1 MCREGGTGVCD
12 YFLSVLQ
19 SSPRF
24 TRTPIPTLVR
34 GRRWQLCSIVVLPW
48 VRLCGEPFCEHTRI
62 SPHRTYVRPEPSLR
76 LNSTINKLYSTRER
90 EREIKVGTL
99 REAVVVV
106 TGASRGLGAAIAE
119 ELAGGGAK
127 IVVNYS
133 QSKEPAEELVE
144 QISES
149 GGEAIAV
156 QADVS
161 DAEQA
166 QSLIDQAIDR
176 FNRVDVLINNAGINI
191 DRTLKKLSVEDW
203 DRVIQVDLNS
213 AFYTVRAVLPHMT
226 DQGGGKIINMSSFIG
241 EAGNIGQANYSAAK
255 AGLLGFTKTAAQ
267 ELARSGITV
276 NAVCPG
282 FIETDMVAGIPE
294 EAQQKLLKQ
303 VPLGRFGKPDEVARA
318 VRYLIEDG
326 DYITGQSI
334 DINGGIYIRT

>member
-1 MCREGGTGVCD
+1 MCAIFVFR
-12 YFLSVLQ
+12 
-19 SSPRF
+19 
-24 TRTPIPTLVR
+24 PILR
-34 GRRWQLCSIVVLPW
+34 
-48 VRLCGEPFCEHTRI
+48 RI
-62 SPHRTYVRPEPSLR
+62 SPVNKLR
-76 LNSTINKLYSTRER
+76 LTCER
-90 EREIKVGTL
+90 EKEESVGTL
-99 REAVVVV
+99 KEAVVVV
-106 TGASRGLGAAIAE
+106 TGGSRGLGRAIAE

-127 IVVNYS
+127 VVVNYS
-133 QSKEPAEELVE
+133 RSKEPAEEVVN

-166 QSLIDQAIDR
+166 QKLIDQALER

-191 DRTLKKLSVEDW
+191 DHTLRKLSVEDW
-203 DRVIQVDLNS
+203 DKVIQVDLNS
-213 AFYTVRAVLPHMT
+213 AFYTVHAVLPHMT
-226 DQGGGKIINMSSFIG
+226 DQGGGKIINMSSFVG

-267 ELARSGITV
+267 ELARFGITV
-276 NAVCPG
+276 NAIAPG
-282 FIETDMVAGIPE
+282 FIETDMVANIPE
-294 EAQQKLLKQ
+294 EAQQKLRKQ
-303 VPLGRFGKPDEVARA
+303 VPLGRFGKPEEVARA

>member
-1 MCREGGTGVCD
+1 MV
-12 YFLSVLQ
+12 F
-19 SSPRF
+19 
-24 TRTPIPTLVR
+24 
-34 GRRWQLCSIVVLPW
+34 
-48 VRLCGEPFCEHTRI
+48 RLI
-62 SPHRTYVRPEPSLR
+62 LR
-76 LNSTINKLYSTRER
+76 LITTVNKLRLTCER
-90 EREIKVGTL
+90 EKEDSVGTL
-99 REAVVVV
+99 KEAVVVV
-106 TGASRGLGAAIAE
+106 TGASRGLGKAIAE

-127 IVVNYS
+127 VVVNYS
-133 QSKEPAEELVE
+133 RSKEPAEEVVN

-166 QSLIDQAIDR
+166 QKLIDQALER

-191 DRTLKKLSVEDW
+191 DRTLRKLSVEDW
-203 DRVIQVDLNS
+203 DKVIQVDLNS
-213 AFYTVRAVLPHMT
+213 AFYTVHAVLPHMT
-226 DQGGGKIINMSSFIG
+226 DQGGGKIINMSSFVG

-267 ELARSGITV
+267 ELARFGITV
-276 NAVCPG
+276 NAIAPG
-282 FIETDMVAGIPE
+282 FIETDMVANIPE
-294 EAQQKLLKQ
+294 EAQQKLRKQ
-303 VPLGRFGKPDEVARA
+303 VPLGRFGKPEEVAKA